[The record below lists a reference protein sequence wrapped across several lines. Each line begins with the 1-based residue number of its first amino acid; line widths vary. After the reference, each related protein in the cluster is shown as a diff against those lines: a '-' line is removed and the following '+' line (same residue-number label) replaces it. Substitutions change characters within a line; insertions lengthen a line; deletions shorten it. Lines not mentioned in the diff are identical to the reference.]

1 MGDRLADRRRFLADA
16 GLVAGA
22 AALLGPRLARAAEA
36 AGLHLSSN
44 SYSWHVYY
52 QREKK
57 NFGADLDAGCADI
70 AASGLNG
77 LEPGIGG
84 PADVERHAA
93 ALKKHGLEMRSIY
106 MGSTLHLRDKA
117 EASIAHILAV
127 AAKAKEAG
135 TRILVTNPDANP
147 NKTDEQLKTQAE
159 FLGTLGR
166 KLAEL
171 GVTLAY
177 HNHSVEMQK
186 EGREFHSVMD
196 GTDPK
201 VVTLCLDA
209 HWVWRGAGNSKEVL
223 DAVVKK
229 HGARVSELHLRQ
241 SVNAV
246 WSETF
251 GEGDIDYPALAASLA
266 AFKVKPLLVMEI
278 AVEKGTP
285 RTMDAVEAHRKSAE
299 YARKV
304 FAAFA

>member
-1 MGDRLADRRRFLADA
+1 MSPCASSRRRFLADA
-16 GLVAGA
+16 GLAAGA

-70 AASGLNG
+70 AKSGLNG

-84 PADVERHAA
+84 PADIERHAA
-93 ALKKHGLEMRSIY
+93 ILKKHGLEMRSIY
-106 MGSTLHLRDKA
+106 MGSCLHLPDKA
-117 EASIAHILAV
+117 EQSIARILAV

-135 TRILVTNPDANP
+135 TRILVTNPDPNP
-147 NKTDEQLKTQAE
+147 NKTDDQLKVQAE
-159 FLGTLGR
+159 SLGTLGK

-177 HNHSVEMQK
+177 HNHDVEMRK
-186 EGREFHSVMD
+186 DAKEFHSVLD

-201 VVTLCLDA
+201 LVTLCLDA
-209 HWVWRGAGNSKEVL
+209 HWVWRGSGNSAAVL

-241 SVNAV
+241 SVNKV
-246 WSETF
+246 WLETF
-251 GEGDIDYPALAASLA
+251 GEGDIDYPAMVKALAE
-266 AFKVKPLLVMEI
+266 FQVKPLLVMEI

-285 RTMDAVEAHRKSAE
+285 NTMDAVEAHRKSAE

-304 FAAFA
+304 FAEMG

>member
-1 MGDRLADRRRFLADA
+1 MSPHATSRRRFLADT

-22 AALLGPRLARAAEA
+22 AALLDPRLARAAEA

-84 PADVERHAA
+84 PGDIERHAA
-93 ALKKHGLEMRSIY
+93 ILTKHGLGMRSIY
-106 MGSTLHLRDKA
+106 MGSCLHLADKA
-117 EASIAHILAV
+117 EASIARILAV

-135 TRILVTNPDANP
+135 TRILVTNPDPNP
-147 NKTDEQLKTQAE
+147 GKTDEQLKVQAE
-159 FLGTLGR
+159 SLGTLGK

-177 HNHSVEMQK
+177 HNHDVEMRK
-186 EGREFHSVMD
+186 EAKEFHSVMD

-209 HWVWRGAGNSKEVL
+209 HWVWRGAGNSAAVL

-229 HGARVSELHLRQ
+229 HGARVSELHIRQ
-241 SVNAV
+241 SVNGV

-251 GEGDIDYPALAASLA
+251 GDGDVDYAAIVRHLAGLG
-266 AFKVKPLLVMEI
+266 VKPHLVLEI

-285 RTMDAVEAHRKSAE
+285 NTMTAVEAHRKSAE
-299 YARKV
+299 AARKV
-304 FAAFA
+304 FAALG